1 MDVDVEILLLG
12 REGRKLVPLL
22 LLRLISFVLFIDTR
36 AAVAAVAVPKEED
49 GIDNDD
55 DDNGTGTGTG
65 SNDDDVGVST
75 VIAVGGAMLVFE

>member
-55 DDNGTGTGTG
+55 DDNGTG